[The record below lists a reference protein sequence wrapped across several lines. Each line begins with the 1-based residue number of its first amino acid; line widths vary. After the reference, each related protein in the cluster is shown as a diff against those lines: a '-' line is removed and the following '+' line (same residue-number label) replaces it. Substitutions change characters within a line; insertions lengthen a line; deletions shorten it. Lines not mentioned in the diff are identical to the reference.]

1 MRSLERLTEEK
12 KESKYSV
19 YKQLGILTT
28 IPAILAV
35 GPILGY
41 FMGSYLDKKLNSSPY
56 LMILFIIF
64 GFVASGRQVYSLVTR
79 SSKEMDRE

>member
-1 MRSLERLTEEK
+1 MAEEEK
-12 KESKYSV
+12 DNKYSL

-41 FMGSYLDKKLNSSPY
+41 FVGSYLDKKINSSPY

-64 GFVASGRQVYSLVTR
+64 GFVASGKQIYNLARR
-79 SSKEMDRE
+79 SSKEMEKK

>member
-1 MRSLERLTEEK
+1 MRDLELLAEEK
-12 KESKYSV
+12 KENKYSF

-28 IPAILAV
+28 IPIILAV

-41 FMGSYLDKKLNSSPY
+41 FVGNYLDKKLSTSPY

-64 GFVASGRQVYSLVTR
+64 GFVASGKQVYSLVIR
-79 SSKEMDRE
+79 SSKETEKK